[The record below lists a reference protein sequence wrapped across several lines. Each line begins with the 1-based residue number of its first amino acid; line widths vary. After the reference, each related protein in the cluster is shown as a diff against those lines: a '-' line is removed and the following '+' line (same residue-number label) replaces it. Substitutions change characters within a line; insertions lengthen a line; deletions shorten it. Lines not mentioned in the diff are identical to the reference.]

1 MPAVSG
7 RAGMLHAEPEAAV
20 RRRALS
26 KVAWRFLPLLTVAY
40 IFNYLDRTSVGFAA
54 LTMNRDLGLTPW
66 QFGWGAGLLFASY
79 SIFEIPSNLIL
90 YRFGAR
96 RWIARIMITWGVIAA
111 ANAFVVG
118 PNSFY
123 IVRLLLGAAEA
134 GFFPGITFFLA
145 AWFPAQYRAR
155 VLAWFLVAIPVS
167 SVLGGPISGLLLQMD
182 GLAGLAGWQWMFIV
196 EGLPATIIGLVIL
209 MTLSDRLED
218 AAWLSA
224 DERAAMRAML
234 AEEPRDRARHAV
246 WPAVTDVRVLILT
259 AIQFAYT
266 LGSYG
271 IGIWLPQI
279 LKTHGLSNLAVG
291 YISAVPYLFASV
303 AMLLWA
309 AYVDRFGRKILNLTL
324 GFLLATMGFVLS
336 VGWTELAPALIG
348 LTIALVGVTSARAI
362 FWTVPTSF
370 LAGRGAAG
378 GLAFISTIGSLGG
391 FVGPF
396 MVGWIKQETGS
407 FILGLLALAAVLA
420 ITTVLSA
427 GLRLFIRNE

>member
-1 MPAVSG
+1 
-7 RAGMLHAEPEAAV
+7 
-20 RRRALS
+20 
-26 KVAWRFLPLLTVAY
+26 
-40 IFNYLDRTSVGFAA
+40 
-54 LTMNRDLGLTPW
+54 
-66 QFGWGAGLLFASY
+66 
-79 SIFEIPSNLIL
+79 
-90 YRFGAR
+90 
-96 RWIARIMITWGVIAA
+96 
-111 ANAFVVG
+111 
-118 PNSFY
+118 
-123 IVRLLLGAAEA
+123 
-134 GFFPGITFFLA
+134 
-145 AWFPAQYRAR
+145 
-155 VLAWFLVAIPVS
+155 
-167 SVLGGPISGLLLQMD
+167 
-182 GLAGLAGWQWMFIV
+182 
-196 EGLPATIIGLVIL
+196 
-209 MTLSDRLED
+209 
-218 AAWLSA
+218 
-224 DERAAMRAML
+224 ML

-246 WPAVTDVRVLILT
+246 WPAVKDVRVLILT

-324 GFLLATMGFVLS
+324 GFLLATVGFVLS
-336 VGWTELAPALIG
+336 VGWTDLAPALIG

-391 FVGPF
+391 FAGPF

-407 FILGLLALAAVLA
+407 FILGLLAMAAVLA
-420 ITTVLSA
+420 MTTVLSA
-427 GLRLFIRNE
+427 ALRLFIRNE

>member
-1 MPAVSG
+1 MPNVSG
-7 RAGMLHAEPEAAV
+7 SPELLHAENDAAV

-26 KVAWRFLPLLTVAY
+26 KVAWRFLPLLTIAY

-54 LTMNRDLGLTPW
+54 LTMNHDLGLTAY

-79 SIFEIPSNLIL
+79 SVFEIPSNLIL

-96 RWIARIMITWGVIAA
+96 RWIARIMITWGIVAA

-182 GLAGLAGWQWMFIV
+182 GLGGLAGWQWMFIV
-196 EGLPATIIGLVIL
+196 EGLPATIIGFVIL
-209 MTLSDRLED
+209 MRLSDRLED
-218 AAWLSA
+218 AEWLSTE
-224 DERAAMRAML
+224 ERSAMQAML
-234 AEEPRDRARHAV
+234 AEESRDRPQHAL
-246 WPAVTDVRVLILT
+246 WPAVKDVRVLVLT

-291 YISAVPYLFASV
+291 YVSAVPYLFASV
-303 AMLLWA
+303 AMLVWA
-309 AYVDRFGRKILNLTL
+309 AHVDRSGQKILNLTL
-324 GFLLATMGFVLS
+324 GFLLATVGFVLS

-370 LAGRGAAG
+370 LTGRGAAG

-407 FILGLLALAAVLA
+407 FIYGLLALAAVLA
-420 ITTVLSA
+420 ITTGLAA
-427 GLRLFIRNE
+427 GLRFLTRDQ

>member
-1 MPAVSG
+1 MPNVSG
-7 RAGMLHAEPEAAV
+7 SPENDAAV
-20 RRRALS
+20 RRSALS
-26 KVAWRFLPLLTVAY
+26 KVAWRFLPLLTIAY

-54 LTMNRDLGLTPW
+54 LTMNRDLGLTAS

-90 YRFGAR
+90 FRFGAR
-96 RWIARIMITWGVIAA
+96 RWIARIMITWGIVAA

-167 SVLGGPISGLLLQMD
+167 SVLGGPISGLLLQLN
-182 GLAGLAGWQWMFIV
+182 GFAGLAGWQWMFIV
-196 EGLPATIIGLVIL
+196 EGVPASIVGFIILARL
-209 MTLSDRLED
+209 ADRLED
-218 AAWLSA
+218 AAWLSTE
-224 DERAAMRAML
+224 ERSAMQAML
-234 AEEPRDRARHAV
+234 AEEPRDRPQHAV
-246 WPAVTDVRVLILT
+246 WPAVKDVRVLVLT

-291 YISAVPYLFASV
+291 YVSAVPYLFASV
-303 AMLLWA
+303 AMLVWA
-309 AYVDRFGRKILNLTL
+309 AHVDRSGQKIVNLTL
-324 GFLLATMGFVLS
+324 GFLLATIGFLLS
-336 VGWTELAPALIG
+336 VVWTDLVPALIG

-391 FVGPF
+391 FAGPF
-396 MVGWIKQETGS
+396 MVGWIKQDTGS

-420 ITTVLSA
+420 ITTGLAA
-427 GLRLFIRNE
+427 GLKLLTRDQ